1 MPMTDE
7 PFTRYDL
14 PCPHERTHPAND
26 DDVRQEPNYHPL
38 TRDDLV
44 ALLTRA
50 QQTDN
55 TFTAASIQVR
65 LTQAIPGW
73 VCPTPLIDD
82 DDPALAV
89 AAQKAVWLDE
99 AFVDH
104 RAAGDL
110 MRVADA
116 FWALLRPD

>member
-1 MPMTDE
+1 MPTDE

-14 PCPHERTHPAND
+14 PCPHEQGHLTLAND
-26 DDVRQEPNYHPL
+26 DDDWTYPNYHPL
-38 TRDDLV
+38 TRDDLA

-65 LTQAIPGW
+65 LTQAIPGM
-73 VCPTPLIDD
+73 VCPTPLVDD

-89 AAQKAVWLDE
+89 AAQKAVWLDD

-104 RAAGDL
+104 REAGAL
-110 MRVADA
+110 VRLAEA
-116 FWALLRPD
+116 FWALLRP